1 VPKEFPRELPSPD
14 PDPVIANGQIVPR
27 RKGEPLKVL
36 NAYSRFAGC
45 VAATAGCV
53 ASLMYLEWRWAAIG
67 LVVALGTA
75 LAGPWVKPS

>member
-1 VPKEFPRELPSPD
+1 VPREFPREVPD

-36 NAYSRFAGC
+36 NPYSRFVANA
-45 VAATAGCV
+45 AATTGSV
-53 ASLMYLEWRWAAIG
+53 FGLVYLEWRWLAIG